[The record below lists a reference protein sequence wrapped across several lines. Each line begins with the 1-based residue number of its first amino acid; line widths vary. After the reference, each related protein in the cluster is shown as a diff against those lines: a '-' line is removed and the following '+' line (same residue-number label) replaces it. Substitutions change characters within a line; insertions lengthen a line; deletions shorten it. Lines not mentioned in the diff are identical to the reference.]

1 MAINAIDILEINGP
15 YPIICASRIVRG
27 TLSTFLLTIL
37 RYVNHIFKIYMPE
50 VHDMDVED
58 NLIMVINTVLEK
70 CNLNY
75 KGKCVEELVHKFHLE
90 PDS

>member
-1 MAINAIDILEINGP
+1 MPAAILSVMAINAIHILEINRP

-37 RYVNHIFKIYMPE
+37 WDVNNIVKINMPE

-58 NLIMVINTVLEK
+58 NFIISINTRSK
-70 CNLNY
+70 N
-75 KGKCVEELVHKFHLE
+75 KT
-90 PDS
+90 